1 VYELV
6 SRMEM
11 YQILGV
17 EVTWM
22 KDKSTMAAL
31 VRVHIMIFRVE
42 VLVYEEKSRES

>member
-1 VYELV
+1 
-6 SRMEM
+6 MT
-11 YQILGV
+11 LGV

-31 VRVHIMIFRVE
+31 VRVHIRISRVE